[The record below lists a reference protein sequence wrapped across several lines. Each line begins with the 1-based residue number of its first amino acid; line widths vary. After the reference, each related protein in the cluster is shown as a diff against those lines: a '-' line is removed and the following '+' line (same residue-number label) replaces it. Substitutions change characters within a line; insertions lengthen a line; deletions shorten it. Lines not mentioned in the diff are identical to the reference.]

1 MSSHARQGALNRRS
15 ALTTGF
21 SALIASL
28 RDTFGVRIRYSDR
41 LRRVPYAAQTFA
53 ASMPLI
59 RRPRPPQRNFLRL
72 EHTEQRHI
80 SQ

>member
-1 MSSHARQGALNRRS
+1 MMSSHARQGALNRRS

-28 RDTFGVRIRYSDR
+28 RDTFGVRDRYSG
-41 LRRVPYAAQTFA
+41 
-53 ASMPLI
+53 
-59 RRPRPPQRNFLRL
+59 RPPQRNFLRL

-80 SQ
+80 S